1 MPKLPSVYKRPRSPV
16 YWGSVL
22 IKGKRK
28 QFGLCENKA
37 AAQRMLADIKERL
50 KGQNK
55 YGATTWTA
63 FKKRYLEWAK
73 ANKSPQTAYR
83 DGLAFDYLE
92 KFRNLKSV
100 NEIDLTFAEDF
111 KTWLKNTSNKLA
123 ETYNPKKEKRRSMGG
138 ASQKVKKRSV
148 GGTSQKEK
156 ERSCKSASQKKGAK
170 KRGGKIFTPRVSVFL
185 RSVMPPAVGRLRRWS
200 AACGR
205 GGTRCSPAAR
215 SSRWGRR

>member
-1 MPKLPSVYKRPRSPV
+1 MPKLPSVYKRPRSPI

-63 FKKRYLEWAK
+63 FKKRYLDWAK

-92 KFRNLKSV
+92 KFKQLKSL
-100 NEIDLTFAEDF
+100 NEIDLTFAEEIQ
-111 KTWLKNTSNKLA
+111 KN
-123 ETYNPKKEKRRSMGG
+123 
-138 ASQKVKKRSV
+138 
-148 GGTSQKEK
+148 
-156 ERSCKSASQKKGAK
+156 
-170 KRGGKIFTPRVSVFL
+170 
-185 RSVMPPAVGRLRRWS
+185 
-200 AACGR
+200 
-205 GGTRCSPAAR
+205 
-215 SSRWGRR
+215 